1 VLFIFDINETLL
13 DMRPLDDVIGSTE
26 RRREWF
32 ALVIKAALVSAS
44 TGVYRDFADLG
55 GAAAAMCGLGEDAVE
70 RLGATMRTL
79 PGHPDVLP
87 GLKRLRG
94 GGHRLVALGNSPRR
108 VLEPQ
113 LENAGIAP
121 LLHAVYS
128 VEQAHALKPHPAA
141 YHHALTAEGV
151 TAAEATMVAAHDW
164 DIAGAAAVGMRTAL
178 LTRGGQRPLPLQP
191 APTSTVSTI
200 GQLTPQ

>member
-94 GGHRLVALGNSPRR
+94 GRAGELAQAGARAAAGERGHRPAAARR
-108 VLEPQ
+108 VLRMSFV
-113 LENAGIAP
+113 GR
-121 LLHAVYS
+121 
-128 VEQAHALKPHPAA
+128 KG
-141 YHHALTAEGV
+141 EG
-151 TAAEATMVAAHDW
+151 
-164 DIAGAAAVGMRTAL
+164 
-178 LTRGGQRPLPLQP
+178 
-191 APTSTVSTI
+191 
-200 GQLTPQ
+200 